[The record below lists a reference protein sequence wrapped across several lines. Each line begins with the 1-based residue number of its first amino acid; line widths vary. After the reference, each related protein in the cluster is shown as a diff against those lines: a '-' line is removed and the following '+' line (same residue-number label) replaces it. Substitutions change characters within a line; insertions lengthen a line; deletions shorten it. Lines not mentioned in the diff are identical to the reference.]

1 MTDSNTVSVRQ
12 ALKACGIIGKQKKSR
27 IEKYIDYFI
36 ENRNK
41 KIYEYVDRRIKEEIK
56 KLLEDTI
63 EELVCDK
70 FEEARDEFKYQQSD
84 AEILRRNNSNCNYDS
99 CSECSN
105 FYECPF
111 I

>member
-12 ALKACGIIGKQKKSR
+12 ALKACGIIGRQTKNK

-56 KLLEDTI
+56 KLSEDTI
-63 EELVCDK
+63 EELVCEK
-70 FEEARDEFKYQQSD
+70 FEEARDEFEYRQSD
-84 AEILRRNNSNCNYDS
+84 SEIFQRNNFECNSDS
-99 CSECSN
+99 CD
-105 FYECPF
+105 ECPDF
-111 I
+111 YDCPLY